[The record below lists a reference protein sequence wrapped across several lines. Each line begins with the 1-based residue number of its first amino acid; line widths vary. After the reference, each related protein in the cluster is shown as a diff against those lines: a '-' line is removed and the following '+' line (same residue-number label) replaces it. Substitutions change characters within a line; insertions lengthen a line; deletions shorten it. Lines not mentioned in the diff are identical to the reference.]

1 MSPDRFFVQRCTR
14 WLVPESLASRIFL
27 IYAVSILVLG
37 LTGFGL
43 LLAKRFSV
51 LIDDDLNIVKKM
63 VALSMPTLSSSAVI
77 GDFDTIQRTLT
88 AMVPNSPLSEALY
101 EDNLG
106 GSIHSI
112 EPSELHAPEWLLAA
126 VDSRLPKVNYSVSAG
141 SREYGQLTLRFN
153 TIQIANQQWRLTLNM
168 TAFVLLG
175 LCLGLALMRYMLRR
189 WLGNFDHL
197 QAYEAEV
204 LAGVANAQAG
214 STEDAPLEIRQTIAT
229 MNRTASTLRAQ
240 FGQRIDV
247 LMDTLIQHKK
257 AMDEAAIVCELDPEG
272 RLTYANDSFVAAIG
286 LPRNILLGRRLR
298 DIGSFDFTA
307 NDGWQPA
314 PQIWHGEVQIH
325 HSQGH
330 SYWHQRSIVPI
341 FDTAAQI
348 EKFICIDIDISAQK
362 KSEGDLLD
370 QVRRQNL
377 LAELGH
383 QALTD
388 QDSGGLV
395 NKIVEAAR
403 IVLEASH
410 SALIVRTPERT
421 KPYLLAGTGW
431 MTEWLG
437 RDMPPSWNEGASGL
451 ARTPQRLAP
460 AMLAEHQLS
469 NTDVYSVDSAD
480 SADSEKYSLTLAV
493 ASKDG
498 RHFTDADR
506 SFLANMV
513 NILTVAMEKTRSR
526 EHLVHMAQYDS
537 LTGLPNRRLLL
548 DRLQLALKAAQRQ
561 STHLALIYL
570 DLDRFKQVN
579 DTLGHP
585 AGDLLLVQAAQRMTA
600 CLRAGDT
607 VARISG
613 DEFALILPGL
623 EHTADAELVGRK
635 ILAQLSEPFDL
646 NGQEAYVTGSM
657 GASLYPENGFEPDTL
672 VRCADRAMYS
682 AKEAGRN
689 DFHFYRDDMNA
700 DETQRLDFEILLRGA
715 LARDEFFLLYQ
726 PKVDLLD
733 GQICGLEALLRWR
746 HPERGV
752 VSPTEFIPLLE
763 ENGMIVIVGE
773 WVLNRVAEQIIQWQ
787 ADGVRVP
794 RVSINLSPRQFSAPN
809 LDAQVQA
816 MLANTGVEPTLL
828 EFEITESSLMRNP
841 AMTASLLERFRSY
854 GLSLSIDD
862 FGTGY
867 SSLSYLKRFPLD
879 TLKIDRTFI
888 RDLSPDSE
896 DAAITWAI
904 ISLAHS
910 LKLRVV
916 AEGVETPE
924 QLDMLRD
931 RACDEMQGF
940 YFSAPQSAFDCA
952 LMMRDERRLH
962 WETPLNANGEGHWR
976 TRLNADKA
984 DPLVP
989 PDPQRPEDDASKAP
1003 VIRLATT
1010 LASGE

>member
-1 MSPDRFFVQRCTR
+1 MNPLRFFVQRCKR
-14 WLVPESLASRIFL
+14 WLLPESLALRVFL
-27 IYAVSILVLG
+27 IYAVSVLVLG

-43 LLAKRFSV
+43 LMAKRFSA
-51 LIDDDLNIVKKM
+51 LIDEDQNIVQKM
-63 VALSMPTLSSSAVI
+63 VDLSMPTLSSSAVI
-77 GDFDTIQRTLT
+77 GDFDTIQRTLA
-88 AMVPNSPLSEALY
+88 AMVPDSPLSEAVY
-101 EDNLG
+101 EDKLG
-106 GSIHSI
+106 GSIQSI
-112 EPSELHAPEWLLAA
+112 VPFELHAPGWLLAA
-126 VDSRLPKVNYSVSAG
+126 VNSRLSEVHHSVRAG
-141 SREYGQLTLRFN
+141 GREYGQLTLRFN
-153 TIQIANQQWRLTLNM
+153 TTQIANQQWRLTLNM

-175 LCLGLALMRYMLRR
+175 LGLGLVIMRVMLRR
-189 WLGNFDHL
+189 WLGNLDHL

-204 LAGVANAQAG
+204 LAGVVNPQADM
-214 STEDAPLEIRQTIAT
+214 SADAPLEIKQAIAVI
-229 MNRTASTLRAQ
+229 NRTAGTLRAQ

-257 AMDEAAIVCELDPEG
+257 AMDEATIVCELSPEG
-272 RLTYANDSFVAAIG
+272 RLTYANDSFIAAVG
-286 LPRNILLGRRLR
+286 LPLSILQGRRLQ
-298 DIGSFDFTA
+298 DIGSYDFCA
-307 NDGWQPA
+307 VDDWQPS
-314 PQIWHGEVQIH
+314 PQIWHGEVEIH
-325 HSQGH
+325 EPLGH

-341 FDTAAQI
+341 FDASAQV

-362 KSEGDLLD
+362 KSESDLLD

-383 QALTD
+383 QALID
-388 QDSGGLV
+388 QDFSGLV

-403 IVLEASH
+403 SGLQASH
-410 SALIVRTPERT
+410 SALVVRTPERT
-421 KPYLLAGTGW
+421 EPYLLAGSGW
-431 MTEWLG
+431 AAEWLD
-437 RDMPPSWNEGASGL
+437 RDMPQVMGGSASGL
-451 ARTPQRLAP
+451 TRSTFRLLP
-460 AMLAEHQLS
+460 AMLAENQLNDS
-469 NTDVYSVDSAD
+469 HVYSVDSVD
-480 SADSEKYSLTLAV
+480 SVDSGKYSLTLAV

-498 RHFTDADR
+498 RHITDSDR

-526 EHLVHMAQYDS
+526 EQLVHLAQYDN
-537 LTGLPNRRLLL
+537 LTGLPNRSLLL
-548 DRLQLALKAAQRQ
+548 DRLQLAVKTAQRQ
-561 STHLALIYL
+561 GTRLGLIYL

-585 AGDLLLVQAAQRMTA
+585 AGDMLLVQAAQRMTS

-607 VARISG
+607 VARLSG

-623 EHTADAELVGRK
+623 EHTSDAELVGRK

-657 GASLYPENGFEPDTL
+657 GAAIYPENGADPATL
-672 VRCADRAMYS
+672 VRSADRAMYS

-689 DFHFYRDDMNA
+689 DFHFYSDDMNA
-700 DETQRLDFEILLRGA
+700 DEAERLEFDMLLRGA

-733 GQICGLEALLRWR
+733 GQICGFEALLRWR

-763 ENGMIVIVGE
+763 ETGTIVHVGE
-773 WVLNRVAEQIIQWQ
+773 WVLNRVAEQIIRWQ
-787 ADGVRVP
+787 ADGLRVP
-794 RVSINLSPRQFSAPN
+794 RVSVNLSPRQFSAPD
-809 LDAQVQA
+809 LDVQVQA
-816 MLANTGVEPTLL
+816 MLAKTGVDPTLL

-888 RDLSPDSE
+888 RDLSPDSD

-910 LKLRVV
+910 LKLKVV

-940 YFSAPQSAFDCA
+940 YFSTPQSAFDCA
-952 LMMRDERRLH
+952 LMLRDEKCLH
-962 WETPLNANGEGHWR
+962 WETPLNAPSEGHWR
-976 TRLNADKA
+976 TRQDATQADALVVSTQLSERPVEPPAAVPLTA
-984 DPLVP
+984 DRY
-989 PDPQRPEDDASKAP
+989 Q
-1003 VIRLATT
+1003 
-1010 LASGE
+1010 